1 MSGDDSSNEKAFR
14 LCFKRLRNIPP
25 PEGYIHVDEALDV
38 VGRAL
43 EPMIW
48 GRTQVWHELPFVC
61 SKKGGKLKKYEH
73 KTKNSR
79 YIFSSCVFRNDVD
92 AGEAI
97 EASNIYHKMA
107 KLIQKEIIQN
117 RISIS
122 SINTKTK
129 NFNYR
134 CNYAYN
140 ATSSSFRSMFYTGY
154 FIRSFKSRDVKHR
167 VLLREND
174 INSFIS
180 KNTTRMPNFRVPDI
194 VRILDESAL
203 RHGYLHTKDNL
214 EDFLNEILPQKAKSS
229 KKQFKNTLFPQVNN

>member
-61 SKKGGKLKKYEH
+61 SKKRG
-73 KTKNSR
+73 KTKKITNIKLR
-79 YIFSSCVFRNDVD
+79 IVDIFSLVVSLETMLMR
-92 AGEAI
+92 GEAI

-154 FIRSFKSRDVKHR
+154 FIRSFK
-167 VLLREND
+167 
-174 INSFIS
+174 I
-180 KNTTRMPNFRVPDI
+180 
-194 VRILDESAL
+194 A
-203 RHGYLHTKDNL
+203 
-214 EDFLNEILPQKAKSS
+214 
-229 KKQFKNTLFPQVNN
+229 